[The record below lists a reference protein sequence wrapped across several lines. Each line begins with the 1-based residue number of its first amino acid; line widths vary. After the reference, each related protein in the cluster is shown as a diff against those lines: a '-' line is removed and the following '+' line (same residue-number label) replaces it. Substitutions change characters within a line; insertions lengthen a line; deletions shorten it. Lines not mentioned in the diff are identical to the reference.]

1 MKPLYP
7 NSFRYLALLISFVL
21 TGSAVFAQMDF
32 ETAKRTIDLTETK
45 TLLFSD
51 EGIGQLKNGSAL
63 IFIHP
68 DITKQLDKKRIEE
81 MITVSIQ
88 LRGKSNGVY
97 VSRKTKNAFE
107 ITELQNGNSNVAFS
121 YKFVVQ
127 DSN

>member
-1 MKPLYP
+1 MTPLNP
-7 NSFRYLALLISFVL
+7 KLFRYLALFIISAL
-21 TGSAVFAQMDF
+21 SGATAFAQMDY
-32 ETAKRTIDLTETK
+32 ETAKRTVDLTETN

-51 EGIGQLKNGSAL
+51 EGVGQLKNGSAL

-68 DITKQLDKKRIEE
+68 NIAQQIDGKKIDE
-81 MITVSIQ
+81 MINVSIQ

-107 ITELQNGNSNVAFS
+107 ITELQNGVSNAVFS
-121 YKFVVQ
+121 YKMVVQ

>member
-1 MKPLYP
+1 MKPLNP
-7 NSFRYLALLISFVL
+7 NSFRHLAVLIIFAL
-21 TGSAVFAQMDF
+21 FGPAVIAQMDY
-32 ETAKRTIDLTETK
+32 ETAKRTNDFTEAK
-45 TLLFSD
+45 TTLFSD
-51 EGIGQLKNGSAL
+51 EGVGQLKNGSAL

-68 DITKQLDKKRIEE
+68 EIAVQLDNKRIEE

-88 LRGKSNGVY
+88 LYGKSNGVY

-107 ITELQNGNSNVAFS
+107 ITELHNGDSNAAFS

>member
-1 MKPLYP
+1 MTPLNP
-7 NSFRYLALLISFVL
+7 NSFRYLALLVIL
-21 TGSAVFAQMDF
+21 TLSGPFVFAQMDY
-32 ETAKRTIDLTETK
+32 ETAKGTTGFTDSRTV
-45 TLLFSD
+45 LFSD

-68 DITKQLDKKRIEE
+68 EITKQLDKKRIEE

-127 DSN
+127 DSH

>member
-1 MKPLYP
+1 MTPLNP
-7 NSFRYLALLISFVL
+7 NSFRYLALLVIL
-21 TGSAVFAQMDF
+21 TLSGPFVFAQMDY
-32 ETAKRTIDLTETK
+32 ETANGFTDSRTV
-45 TLLFSD
+45 LFSD

-68 DITKQLDKKRIEE
+68 EITKQLDKKRIEE

-127 DSN
+127 DSH